1 MQTNTRRES
10 QHTHEGAKAYT
21 LNAELYLRRS
31 VLSCFLWEN
40 SFYES
45 GVDIAE
51 RISTLCDS
59 VKPAKIAE
67 IAIEAREV
75 NNLRHAPLWLICG
88 LARNHN
94 GDSLVSDTVERVIQR
109 VDEIPELLSLY
120 SLNVVGVK
128 TKDGKTKKL
137 GKLSNGI
144 KNGIARAFT
153 KFTPYQLAKYN
164 RKGEITLK
172 DALFISH
179 AEPITEEQ
187 DKTWKQ
193 LISGELAAPDTWE
206 VALSGGA
213 DKKDTFIRLIAE
225 KKLGALALLRNLRN
239 MDQAGVPID
248 VIQGALAEANV
259 SRVLP
264 FRFIAAAQFVP
275 QLEPDLENCMLRSIQ
290 SKPKLGGKTALLID
304 HSASM
309 PGYPVSAKSTLDRFD
324 AATALAIIARETFE
338 NIRTFAFS
346 REVVEVPSRH
356 GFALRDVIQNCM
368 PFGGTYLGQAI
379 LNVGKIYDYD
389 RIIVITDEQSHDR
402 VGPPRSDSQG
412 YMINVATYK
421 NGVGYGPW
429 THIDGWSE
437 SVLKFIAEIENF
449 GIDD

>member
-1 MQTNTRRES
+1 MRTNLLPES
-10 QHTHEGAKAYT
+10 MRTHEGAKAYT
-21 LNAELYLRRS
+21 LTTELELRRS
-31 VLSCFLWEN
+31 VLSCFLWED
-40 SFYES
+40 SFYEN
-45 GVDIAE
+45 GVSIAE

-59 VKPAKIAE
+59 VEPEKIAK

-75 NNLRHAPLWLICG
+75 NHLRHAPLWLICG
-88 LARNHN
+88 LARNHS

-120 SLNVVGVK
+120 SLSVVGVK
-128 TKDGKTKKL
+128 TKNGRTKKL

-164 RKGEITLK
+164 RKGAITLK
-172 DALFISH
+172 DALFVSH
-179 AEPITEEQ
+179 AKPITEAQ
-187 DKTWKQ
+187 GKAWKD
-193 LISGELAAPDTWE
+193 LINGELATPDTWE

-213 DKKDTFIRLIAE
+213 DKKETFIRLIAE

-239 MDQAGVPID
+239 MDESGVPID
-248 VIQGALAEANV
+248 VIKGALAEANV

-275 QLEPDLENCMLRSIQ
+275 QLEEDLEKCMLRSIQ
-290 SKPKLGGKTALLID
+290 EQPKIPGSTAMLID
-304 HSASM
+304 HSGSM
-309 PGYPVSAKSTLDRFD
+309 PGYQISEKSKLDRFD
-324 AATALAIIARETFE
+324 AATALAMIARETFE

-346 REVVEVPSRH
+346 EQTVEVPSRH
-356 GFALRDVIQNCM
+356 GFALRDAIGNCM
-368 PFGGTYLGQAI
+368 GFGMTRLGAAI
-379 LNVGKIYDYD
+379 EHVGKVYNYD

-402 VGPPRSDSQG
+402 VGPPKAGSNG

-437 SVLKFIAEIENF
+437 SVLKFIAELENF
-449 GIDD
+449 GNS